1 MDKKRLAI
9 NMAAQL
15 LAFAVNMG
23 ISFFLAPIIEAQMAN
38 TYGFVTL
45 ANQFVLYAQIVVSAL
60 NTMASRFVTIHIHR
74 GEEQEARE
82 YFSSVFFGN
91 VIMAGIF
98 LLPALVIVI
107 FMGNLPFLHVPVD
120 ALHDVQLLWA
130 FVFLNFFLSI
140 IMSIYS
146 VSTYAMNRL
155 DLTSIRSMYA
165 DILRIIFLFG
175 TFLLWRPALWLVG
188 AASLISTCYTAFW
201 NRRYT
206 RQLLPGITVRRQ
218 DFRWKKVWELISL
231 GAWNSLTRLGQQL
244 LDGVDIL
251 LSGALILDESFH
263 DHAVSGKN
271 GTYSYLQPDGHGSG
285 CLQSPDHHRIRRR

>member
-107 FMGNLPFLHVPVD
+107 FMGNLPFLHVP
-120 ALHDVQLLWA
+120 
-130 FVFLNFFLSI
+130 
-140 IMSIYS
+140 
-146 VSTYAMNRL
+146 
-155 DLTSIRSMYA
+155 
-165 DILRIIFLFG
+165 
-175 TFLLWRPALWLVG
+175 
-188 AASLISTCYTAFW
+188 AA
-201 NRRYT
+201 
-206 RQLLPGITVRRQ
+206 
-218 DFRWKKVWELISL
+218 
-231 GAWNSLTRLGQQL
+231 
-244 LDGVDIL
+244 
-251 LSGALILDESFH
+251 
-263 DHAVSGKN
+263 
-271 GTYSYLQPDGHGSG
+271 
-285 CLQSPDHHRIRRR
+285 

>member
-206 RQLLPGITVRRQ
+206 RQLSEA
-218 DFRWKKVWELISL
+218 ELSI
-231 GAWNSLTRLGQQL
+231 GA
-244 LDGVDIL
+244 
-251 LSGALILDESFH
+251 
-263 DHAVSGKN
+263 
-271 GTYSYLQPDGHGSG
+271 
-285 CLQSPDHHRIRRR
+285 SPSSRNTLRYFS

>member
-107 FMGNLPFLHVPVD
+107 FMGNLPFLHVPAD
-120 ALHDVQLLWA
+120 ALYDVQLLWA

-165 DILRIIFLFG
+165 GYFKNYFPVWNISVVETGSVAGGCSISDQY
-175 TFLLWRPALWLVG
+175 LLHSVLEPQIYETASARYHGASAGLPVEKSVG
-188 AASLISTCYTAFW
+188 A
-201 NRRYT
+201 
-206 RQLLPGITVRRQ
+206 
-218 DFRWKKVWELISL
+218 D
-231 GAWNSLTRLGQQL
+231 
-244 LDGVDIL
+244 
-251 LSGALILDESFH
+251 LSGGMEFSDPSWTA
-263 DHAVSGKN
+263 ASGRC
-271 GTYSYLQPDGHGSG
+271 GYSSVRCADPG
-285 CLQSPDHHRIRRR
+285 

>member
-82 YFSSVFFGN
+82 YFSAVFFGN

-107 FMGNLPFLHVPVD
+107 FMGNLPFLHVPAD

-188 AASLISTCYTAFW
+188 AAFSTASA
-201 NRRYT
+201 RYHGASAG
-206 RQLLPGITVRRQ
+206 LPVE
-218 DFRWKKVWELISL
+218 KSV
-231 GAWNSLTRLGQQL
+231 GA
-244 LDGVDIL
+244 D
-251 LSGALILDESFH
+251 LSGGMEFPDPSWTA
-263 DHAVSGKN
+263 ASGRC
-271 GTYSYLQPDGHGSG
+271 GYSSVRCADPG
-285 CLQSPDHHRIRRR
+285 

>member
-107 FMGNLPFLHVPVD
+107 FMGNLPFLHVPAD

-140 IMSIYS
+140 TCLFTVYP
-146 VSTYAMNRL
+146 
-155 DLTSIRSMYA
+155 LT
-165 DILRIIFLFG
+165 
-175 TFLLWRPALWLVG
+175 P
-188 AASLISTCYTAFW
+188 
-201 NRRYT
+201 
-206 RQLLPGITVRRQ
+206 
-218 DFRWKKVWELISL
+218 
-231 GAWNSLTRLGQQL
+231 
-244 LDGVDIL
+244 
-251 LSGALILDESFH
+251 
-263 DHAVSGKN
+263 
-271 GTYSYLQPDGHGSG
+271 
-285 CLQSPDHHRIRRR
+285 